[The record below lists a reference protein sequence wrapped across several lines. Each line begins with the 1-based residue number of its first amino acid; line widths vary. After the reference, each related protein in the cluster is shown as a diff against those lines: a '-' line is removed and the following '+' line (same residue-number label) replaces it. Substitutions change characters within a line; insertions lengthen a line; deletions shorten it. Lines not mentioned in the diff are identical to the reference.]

1 MECARKI
8 HTPLFMLHQRS
19 HIDDKPFSPTLPP
32 AMPPDSASPI
42 EAFLRGTELFFKQS
56 SDEIGKAIE
65 KVLSPEKKEPDSE
78 RVDTP
83 RSRRFEAIDEPDI
96 DVVDRSTKAE
106 QRNIM
111 PATAFTQLERRERQ
125 EVAARAM
132 DLEMKAL
139 RESLSPTVVA
149 RATADEVE
157 VESLSLAGSTEAEAQ
172 ALVTKAIAEAMA
184 EAVVAEVASNAVA
197 AQESQARAIA
207 FQGAIK
213 AMEPGRKQQLL
224 DSTDEFSSE
233 AASSAEKRTVR
244 LAATEVTA
252 ATEAAAATKEA
263 APPEEKATASQTPST
278 LCPSPDRRSLL
289 ELIQRSAERSARHDP
304 YYDVAAQLSRY
315 HPSAA
320 AEAAAEAAELTL
332 AQKRE
337 KEEAMAGKRRHLS
350 TGEVVSI
357 KTEKE
362 AILDALLQRKR
373 EEAEVRG
380 IVIETASTNEVTH
393 GLLRAG
399 LSGLLQAK
407 LTAQQEFDLKKAQK
421 RAEEEARTA
430 ADANYPSPQGDSAE
444 AFREEPR
451 LDASVTF
458 LVREALDE
466 LRLDDDASED
476 QEHDQHDAGEMLTGA
491 LEAGEAEEDPAWLQ
505 DATLHLEVR
514 QDATLQL
521 EVRQDTTLQLEE
533 DEEALSSPAD
543 ASVSVD
549 VRTDEEP
556 TWLADAETILFKTP
570 SPRASFGSLLSE
582 ATSSP
587 SPRRRRSF
595 QALPLATEERAP
607 SGGGAGNGGVHDAA
621 THGSFE
627 DQTDAVS
634 DSGCESAESGADD
647 SSARRPSSS
656 SSARCSAA
664 GAVLGTTWGGPA
676 SRLSSS
682 LVRCSPC
689 AGVGEW
695 DDVLEPEPSAVYARA
710 TGHRSLAQP
719 ITSGLAPAGID
730 GGAPAR
736 ASDEREAIGDRTREP
751 AEALEVAAASLRAR
765 LVGLF
770 VLLAL
775 LAFVL
780 LAWLVDGCGVSVA
793 VLLDV
798 LRATVA
804 MAREKGQRASAAT
817 STDEDDEACAVDIE
831 DCESIALMKLAP
843 AQTLPPS
850 LTPSP
855 AQPSPWLGRRLWRLT
870 CLTFMLGLLLE
881 RLAIEARRV
890 HRLIRGMPHGV
901 GGGSSPSALQSYDL
915 SLLGGLVERLPLLT
929 DLLADGAL
937 EGSAKGLA
945 CLLAVAAARAEFM

>member
-1 MECARKI
+1 
-8 HTPLFMLHQRS
+8 
-19 HIDDKPFSPTLPP
+19 
-32 AMPPDSASPI
+32 MPPDSASPI

-320 AEAAAEAAELTL
+320 AEAAEAELTL

-476 QEHDQHDAGEMLTGA
+476 QEHAQHDAGEMLTGA

-521 EVRQDTTLQLEE
+521 EVRQDATLQLEVRQDATLQLEE

-831 DCESIALMKLAP
+831 DCEIALMKLAP

>member
-476 QEHDQHDAGEMLTGA
+476 QEHAQHDAGEMLTGA

-505 DATLHLEVR
+505 DATLHLEIR

-682 LVRCSPC
+682 LVRGSPC

>member
-1 MECARKI
+1 VECARRI

-83 RSRRFEAIDEPDI
+83 RSCRFEAIDEPDI

-451 LDASVTF
+451 LDASS
-458 LVREALDE
+458 LSLLGR
-466 LRLDDDASED
+466 
-476 QEHDQHDAGEMLTGA
+476 HLTNF
-491 LEAGEAEEDPAWLQ
+491 DWMTMHP
-505 DATLHLEVR
+505 R
-514 QDATLQL
+514 I
-521 EVRQDTTLQLEE
+521 R
-533 DEEALSSPAD
+533 S
-543 ASVSVD
+543 
-549 VRTDEEP
+549 
-556 TWLADAETILFKTP
+556 TP
-570 SPRASFGSLLSE
+570 S
-582 ATSSP
+582 
-587 SPRRRRSF
+587 
-595 QALPLATEERAP
+595 
-607 SGGGAGNGGVHDAA
+607 
-621 THGSFE
+621 
-627 DQTDAVS
+627 
-634 DSGCESAESGADD
+634 
-647 SSARRPSSS
+647 
-656 SSARCSAA
+656 
-664 GAVLGTTWGGPA
+664 TT
-676 SRLSSS
+676 
-682 LVRCSPC
+682 LVRCSLGLWKLARRRRIQLGSKMQPC
-689 AGVGEW
+689 TWRFVKMQPCNWRFVKMQPCNWRFVKMQPCNWRKTRRRCHHRRTLAYRW
-695 DDVLEPEPSAVYARA
+695 TCARM
-710 TGHRSLAQP
+710 RSRRGWP
-719 ITSGLAPAGID
+719 MPNRTC
-730 GGAPAR
+730 AR
-736 ASDEREAIGDRTREP
+736 MRSRRGWPMPKPFYSRR
-751 AEALEVAAASLRAR
+751 RAR
-765 LVGLF
+765 VP
-770 VLLAL
+770 
-775 LAFVL
+775 
-780 LAWLVDGCGVSVA
+780 
-793 VLLDV
+793 
-798 LRATVA
+798 
-804 MAREKGQRASAAT
+804 ASAA
-817 STDEDDEACAVDIE
+817 C
-831 DCESIALMKLAP
+831 
-843 AQTLPPS
+843 
-850 LTPSP
+850 
-855 AQPSPWLGRRLWRLT
+855 
-870 CLTFMLGLLLE
+870 
-881 RLAIEARRV
+881 
-890 HRLIRGMPHGV
+890 
-901 GGGSSPSALQSYDL
+901 
-915 SLLGGLVERLPLLT
+915 
-929 DLLADGAL
+929 
-937 EGSAKGLA
+937 
-945 CLLAVAAARAEFM
+945 

>member
-1 MECARKI
+1 
-8 HTPLFMLHQRS
+8 
-19 HIDDKPFSPTLPP
+19 
-32 AMPPDSASPI
+32 MPPDSASPI

-476 QEHDQHDAGEMLTGA
+476 QEHAQHDAGEMLTGA

-798 LRATVA
+798 LRATVT

-831 DCESIALMKLAP
+831 DCEIALMKLAP

>member
-1 MECARKI
+1 VREKNSQAVV
-8 HTPLFMLHQRS
+8 HVFMLHQRS
-19 HIDDKPFSPTLPP
+19 HTCIDDKPFSPTLPP

-233 AASSAEKRTVR
+233 AASSAEKGTVR

-476 QEHDQHDAGEMLTGA
+476 QEHAQHDAGEMLTGA

-505 DATLHLEVR
+505 DATLQLEVR

-521 EVRQDTTLQLEE
+521 EVRQDATLQLEVRQ
-533 DEEALSSPAD
+533 D
-543 ASVSVD
+543 A
-549 VRTDEEP
+549 T
-556 TWLADAETILFKTP
+556 L
-570 SPRASFGSLLSE
+570 
-582 ATSSP
+582 
-587 SPRRRRSF
+587 
-595 QALPLATEERAP
+595 Q
-607 SGGGAGNGGVHDAA
+607 
-621 THGSFE
+621 
-627 DQTDAVS
+627 
-634 DSGCESAESGADD
+634 
-647 SSARRPSSS
+647 
-656 SSARCSAA
+656 
-664 GAVLGTTWGGPA
+664 
-676 SRLSSS
+676 
-682 LVRCSPC
+682 
-689 AGVGEW
+689 
-695 DDVLEPEPSAVYARA
+695 
-710 TGHRSLAQP
+710 
-719 ITSGLAPAGID
+719 
-730 GGAPAR
+730 
-736 ASDEREAIGDRTREP
+736 
-751 AEALEVAAASLRAR
+751 LEV
-765 LVGLF
+765 
-770 VLLAL
+770 
-775 LAFVL
+775 
-780 LAWLVDGCGVSVA
+780 
-793 VLLDV
+793 
-798 LRATVA
+798 
-804 MAREKGQRASAAT
+804 E
-817 STDEDDEACAVDIE
+817 
-831 DCESIALMKLAP
+831 
-843 AQTLPPS
+843 
-850 LTPSP
+850 
-855 AQPSPWLGRRLWRLT
+855 
-870 CLTFMLGLLLE
+870 
-881 RLAIEARRV
+881 
-890 HRLIRGMPHGV
+890 
-901 GGGSSPSALQSYDL
+901 
-915 SLLGGLVERLPLLT
+915 
-929 DLLADGAL
+929 
-937 EGSAKGLA
+937 
-945 CLLAVAAARAEFM
+945 

>member
-1 MECARKI
+1 
-8 HTPLFMLHQRS
+8 
-19 HIDDKPFSPTLPP
+19 
-32 AMPPDSASPI
+32 MPPDSASPI

-476 QEHDQHDAGEMLTGA
+476 QEHAQHDAGEMLTGA

-514 QDATLQL
+514 QDA
-521 EVRQDTTLQLEE
+521 TLQLEE